1 MVYTG
6 FSLSATTAIIGV
18 SIVLAIE
25 IIVSTTIPTITDVHD
40 SYDEMRDRSI
50 DRLQTDINI
59 TGVNTP
65 SNGSNY
71 DLNVTIK
78 NTGSITLEPADFT
91 LLINGSS
98 KKFTYTSTYFF
109 PENTANLIVYN
120 QPGSGTR
127 RLKVV
132 TNNGISDYYIYTI
145 T

>member
-1 MVYTG
+1 M
-6 FSLSATTAIIGV
+6 SATTAIIGV

-25 IIVSTTIPTITDVHD
+25 IIVSTTIPTITNVHD

-59 TGVNTP
+59 SVVNTP

-78 NTGSITLEPADFT
+78 NTGSITLEPSDFT
-91 LLINGSS
+91 LLINGSL
-98 KKFTYTSTYFF
+98 KEFTCTSTYFF
-109 PENTANLIVYN
+109 PENTVNLIVYN
-120 QPGSGTR
+120 QPGSGER
-127 RLKVV
+127 RLKVI
-132 TNNGISDYYIYTI
+132 TNNGISDYYTYMI

>member
-1 MVYTG
+1 M
-6 FSLSATTAIIGV
+6 SAATAIIGV

-59 TGVNTP
+59 TTVTTP
-65 SNGSNY
+65 GNGSNY
-71 DLNVTIK
+71 DLNITIK
-78 NTGSITLEPADFT
+78 NIGSVTLEPADFT
-91 LLINGSS
+91 VLINGSS
-98 KKFTYTSTYFF
+98 KDFIYTSSYLF
-109 PENTANLIVYN
+109 PENTINLMVYN

-127 RLKVV
+127 RLKII
-132 TNNGISDYYIYTI
+132 TNNGISDYYSYNI